1 MPVPPVDLSR
11 RRLAALIVAPALA
24 LTLLP
29 GEAQARQPDPVP
41 ARVGAQALPV
51 STAAA
56 NARIARKIPKRLH
69 AKALGKHVSVKVA
82 DLQAGRQIF
91 TKAPNKPKLPAS
103 NMKLVTAVTAM
114 SVIGPDTRLPTT
126 VVAQGSAGRK
136 VVLVGGGD
144 PVLTSAQ
151 LRSLA
156 TRTAKALVT
165 RLTTS
170 TPPPTDP
177 PVTDPPVTDPPVTPP
192 TPVPPTMPTPSKTV
206 KLKVFFDDSL
216 FSSPSLA
223 PGWPASYVPYVVRPV
238 RPLVRDG
245 RGGSD
250 TATDAGRYFAD
261 QVRAKVAKQLG
272 TDSALDVTVGFKGRT
287 TAANDA
293 TEIARF
299 AGNHLS
305 SALAW
310 MLLVSDNNIAEMLY
324 RLSAVMSGRPGTW
337 QGGAETA
344 MATLTSLGVRTQGL
358 VLADGSGVSRS
369 DRLTSSALVQLLR
382 RAADPAHPELNSL
395 RSMLPVSGV
404 SGTLKASNGRYTTG
418 KSRCARGAISAKT
431 GTLHDTIA
439 LSGYT
444 TGADGREKIFSIL
457 VNQRPER
464 SYSPLSTRRAVDVLA
479 ATVTGCA

>member
-1 MPVPPVDLSR
+1 V
-11 RRLAALIVAPALA
+11 LA

-29 GEAQARQPDPVP
+29 GEAQARQPDPGQP
-41 ARVGAQALPV
+41 TRASAQALPV

-114 SVIGPDTRLPTT
+114 STIGLDTRLPTT
-126 VVAQGSAGRK
+126 VVGEGKAGRK

-144 PVLTSAQ
+144 PVLTSTQ
-151 LRSLA
+151 LRTLA

-165 RLTTS
+165 KLTA
-170 TPPPTDP
+170 TPPATDPPVTEP
-177 PVTDPPVTDPPVTPP
+177 PVTDPPAPP
-192 TPVPPTMPTPSKTV
+192 TSPKAV

-216 FSSPSLA
+216 FSPPSLA

-261 QVRAKVAKQLG
+261 KVRAKVAKRVAADDDL
-272 TDSALDVTVGFKGRT
+272 AVTVRFKGRT
-287 TAANDA
+287 TAADDA

-305 SALAW
+305 SALSW

-324 RLSAVMSGRPGTW
+324 RLSAVKSGRPGTW
-337 QGGAETA
+337 QGGAKTA
-344 MATLTSLGVRTQGL
+344 MATMASLGVRTAGL

-382 RAADPAHPELNSL
+382 RAADPAHPELNAL

-444 TGADGREKIFSIL
+444 TGADGRDKVFSVL

-464 SYSPLSTRRAVDVLA
+464 RYSPLSTRRAVDVIA
-479 ATVTGCA
+479 ATVNGCA